1 MSHARVRRLDDAF
14 GALSDPTRR
23 KVVELLGKAPL
34 RASELADATDA
45 SRPGMSRH
53 LKILREAGLV
63 REEEDAF
70 DARARVYRLE
80 TGAFDGLKHW
90 LERVETF
97 WADQLH
103 SFQALAE
110 ARALESKTKGSKT

>member
-1 MSHARVRRLDDAF
+1 MSNARARRLDDAF

-34 RASELADATDA
+34 RASELADATEA

-63 REEEDAF
+63 REEGDAL
-70 DARARVYRLE
+70 DARARLYRLE
-80 TGAFDGLKHW
+80 PDAFEGVKHW

-97 WADQLH
+97 WADQLD
-103 SFQALAE
+103 SFKALAE
-110 ARALESKTKGSKT
+110 ARAQDSKTKGGKK

>member
-1 MSHARVRRLDDAF
+1 MNKARARRLDDAF

-63 REEEDAF
+63 REEEDAL
-70 DARARVYRLE
+70 DARARVYCLE
-80 TGAFDGLKHW
+80 PHAFEGVKHW

-97 WADQLH
+97 WAEQLH
-103 SFQALAE
+103 SFKALVE
-110 ARALESKTKGSKT
+110 ERAQERKTKGSK